1 LKKVTTTGSSANFLS
16 PKSNG
21 QGFILRESEKKIVED
36 MGVIRKIAFSLLM
49 VATLAHGQLSVD
61 LKDGNITAP
70 LQHQGKIEQQHFPED
85 IDRTYSY
92 AQGKLLDENKEAGLQ
107 HPTTNSENLHRST
120 TNNQSNLRESANSRL
135 EGFDY
140 LLPALIVCIVLN
152 LSLFFVFPIPMI
164 SLYILFIS
172 YNIYNN
178 SRSGKNV
185 PIFNGGE
192 IEGGDLLSS
201 RMMTETLLPMVYQ
214 AFDKFGAVD
223 TVEEETKE

>member
-1 LKKVTTTGSSANFLS
+1 M
-16 PKSNG
+16 
-21 QGFILRESEKKIVED
+21 GF
-36 MGVIRKIAFSLLM
+36 IRKIAFSLLI
-49 VATLAHGQLSVD
+49 VATLAHGHLSVD
-61 LKDGNITAP
+61 LNGGNITAP
-70 LQHQGKIEQQHFPED
+70 LQHHGKIEQQHFPEN
-85 IDRTYSY
+85 IDRTY
-92 AQGKLLDENKEAGLQ
+92 AQGQLFEENIETGLQ
-107 HPTTNSENLHRST
+107 DPSTNSKNLHRST

-135 EGFDY
+135 EGTEFV
-140 LLPALIVCIVLN
+140 LPALIVFIVLN

-164 SLYILFIS
+164 LLYILFNTYIHSS

-185 PIFNGGE
+185 PIFNDGE

-223 TVEEETKE
+223 TLEKETKE